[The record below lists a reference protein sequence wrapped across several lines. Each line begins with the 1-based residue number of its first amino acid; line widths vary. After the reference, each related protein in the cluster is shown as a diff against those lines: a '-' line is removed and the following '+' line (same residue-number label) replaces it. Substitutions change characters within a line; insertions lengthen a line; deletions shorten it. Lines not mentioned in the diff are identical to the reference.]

1 MDHID
6 DELNEPWRQ
15 WLRKT
20 VGEHGGPA
28 AVARLAEVPKQTLD
42 NYLYGRTRKPN
53 MALLERISAAC
64 AAPMSW
70 LDESRRASIS
80 GSTGFAEP
88 ELVPYGG
95 KIAAVERK
103 PPDGHGLDLVGIL
116 PGDVVE
122 FDMGAE
128 PREGDVVVAQVYDD
142 ETGTAATVLRIF
154 LPPYLVVR
162 SSDSGLQLRPVLVD
176 AEGSK
181 VKIMGAFS
189 RLLRSR

>member
-1 MDHID
+1 
-6 DELNEPWRQ
+6 
-15 WLRKT
+15 
-20 VGEHGGPA
+20 
-28 AVARLAEVPKQTLD
+28 
-42 NYLYGRTRKPN
+42 
-53 MALLERISAAC
+53 
-64 AAPMSW
+64 MSW

-103 PPDGHGLDLVGIL
+103 PPDGHGRWTVRTRALDLVGIL